1 MADTKIK
8 TIVDHIGRTVVG
20 KVTKD
25 TKESITLYNPVIIHV
40 QPDPQSGQLQV
51 QSFPYIFME
60 FLKDKD
66 KNNWTFA
73 KSAISVSDVELD
85 ERIITQYENINNPQP
100 PIQETQQGAGQEPEV
115 IKLFDDE
122 EEVTSTQP
130 PAAHTCCD
138 TSSSSSSSCDTSS
151 SCC

>member
-1 MADTKIK
+1 MADKEIK

-20 KVTKD
+20 KLTKETKD
-25 TKESITLYNPVIIHV
+25 VITLFNPVIIHV
-40 QPDPQSGQLQV
+40 QPDQQTGQLQV

-66 KNNWTFA
+66 KNNWTFD
-73 KSAISVSDVELD
+73 KSSISVSDVQLD
-85 ERIITQYENINNPQP
+85 ERIISQYENINNPNP
-100 PIQETQQGAGQEPEV
+100 PIQEAQQGTGEEPEV

-122 EEVTSTQP
+122 EESTSTTTAS
-130 PAAHTCCD
+130 PADACCD
-138 TSSSSSSSCDTSS
+138 TSSSSCDTSS